1 MESRIFINGMSLV
14 AANKR
19 NLHVLPLGNALKD
32 CDTRFW
38 SSEVDVTQL
47 SGFEVL
53 GIKLKAQSYYSKA
66 IIKSALDGRQ
76 LVTIEF
82 IIDGYNFSGL
92 FFIYSSKMSKKGNI
106 SLKALSSG
114 EVTVSILKGNGE

>member
-1 MESRIFINGMSLV
+1 MKSRIFINGMSLV

-32 CDTRFW
+32 CDTRF
-38 SSEVDVTQL
+38 SNANVEVTQL

-53 GIKLKAQSYYSKA
+53 GIKLKIESDYSKA
-66 IIKSALDGRQ
+66 IIKDILDGKQ

-82 IIDGYNFSGL
+82 VIDGYNHIGL
-92 FFIYSSKMSKKGNI
+92 FFIYSSKMSKKGNVK
-106 SLKALSSG
+106 LKALSSG
-114 EVTVSILKGNGE
+114 EVTVTIPEGSK